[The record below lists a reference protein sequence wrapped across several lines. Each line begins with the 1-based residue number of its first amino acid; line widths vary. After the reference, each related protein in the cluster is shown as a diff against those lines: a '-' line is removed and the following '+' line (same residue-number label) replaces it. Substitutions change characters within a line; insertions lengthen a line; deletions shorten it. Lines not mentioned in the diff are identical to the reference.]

1 VSKRSA
7 AVFLDRDGTLIED
20 VGMLKAPKDIRLFP
34 DTIESLRKLQHR
46 YQLFVVTNQS
56 GVARGLL
63 SMEQVNAVNTALHKR
78 LLEEGITI
86 QEWYVCPHSREQ
98 NCTCIKPKPQFLL
111 EAAKRYGVDL
121 TKSFVIGDHPHDVLT
136 ANSHGVFGLYLL
148 TGHGGRHLPDLPA
161 DKLVFH
167 RLSDAADWICSHPD
181 PENSLDQQIEDGAA
195 AIRNGGVTAFPTET
209 VYGLGADVFQ
219 PDAVKRIFAIKG
231 RPQFNPLIAHIAD
244 MDQLDKLV
252 PSIPENAMRLM
263 EEFWPGPLTIVLPKR
278 NEVPDIV
285 TAGMDTV
292 AVRMPE
298 NPIAL
303 DLIRRCRTPIAAPSA
318 NKFTYTS
325 PTTARHVKEQLGSL
339 CDTVIDGGACRVGV
353 ESTVISFTGSAP
365 VLLRPGG
372 VPVAEIERLIG
383 SVATPAPDKLKD
395 LESPGM
401 LPNHYAP
408 ATPLSAFETI
418 PDNYNDMADVGVLL
432 FGPTARTFKGAVET
446 LSQHGD
452 AGEAASNLY
461 AALRRLDALG
471 LREIVAEYAPHQG
484 LGQTI
489 NNRLSKA
496 AKGRSRK

>member
-1 VSKRSA
+1 
-7 AVFLDRDGTLIED
+7 
-20 VGMLKAPKDIRLFP
+20 
-34 DTIESLRKLQHR
+34 
-46 YQLFVVTNQS
+46 
-56 GVARGLL
+56 
-63 SMEQVNAVNTALHKR
+63 
-78 LLEEGITI
+78 
-86 QEWYVCPHSREQ
+86 
-98 NCTCIKPKPQFLL
+98 
-111 EAAKRYGVDL
+111 
-121 TKSFVIGDHPHDVLT
+121 
-136 ANSHGVFGLYLL
+136 
-148 TGHGGRHLPDLPA
+148 
-161 DKLVFH
+161 
-167 RLSDAADWICSHPD
+167 
-181 PENSLDQQIEDGAA
+181 
-195 AIRNGGVTAFPTET
+195 VTAFPTET

-219 PDAVKRIFAIKG
+219 PDAVKRIFAVKG

-244 MDQLDKLV
+244 MDQLEKLV
-252 PSIPENAMRLM
+252 PSIPDQAMRLM
-263 EEFWPGPLTIVLPKR
+263 DEFWPGPLTIVLPKR
-278 NEVPDIV
+278 KEVPDIV

-303 DLIRRCRTPIAAPSA
+303 DLIRRCGTPIAAPSA

-325 PTTARHVKEQLGSL
+325 PTTAQHVKEQLGSL
-339 CDTVIDGGACRVGV
+339 CDVVIDGGACRVGV

-372 VPVAEIERLIG
+372 VPVSEIERLIG
-383 SVATPAPDKLKD
+383 KVATPAPGKSNG

-418 PDNYNDMADVGVLL
+418 PDKYRDMADVGVLL
-432 FGPTARTFKGAVET
+432 FGPTGRTFKGVMEI

-496 AKGRSRK
+496 AKGRS